1 MARTKS
7 PLEVMVNS
15 SPAFWR
21 QKKVLLTGHTGFKG
35 SWLAIYLHSMG
46 AKVLG
51 YSLPAPSKPSLFEV
65 CALDKKIQSH
75 IGDIRN
81 YNELYETVKKF
92 EPEFVF
98 HLAAQ
103 ALVRPSYENPLET
116 YSTNVMGTA
125 NVLETCRKVDSIQTI
140 INVTSDKCYEN
151 NETGQLYKETDR
163 LGGYDPYSNSKAC
176 AELVASAYRSS
187 FFNNLPNKALAS
199 VRAGNIIG
207 GGDWAHARLIP
218 DCIQSLQDKK
228 TIVIRNPK
236 AIRPWQHVLEPV
248 FGYTLLAERLSQD
261 PKKYSGAWNFGPEE
275 ASCRNVE
282 EVVGKIIKSWG
293 SGSFSVTPSEL
304 HEAQTL
310 KLDSTKAK
318 TSLGWQPRWNLDK
331 TVFVLADWYQRYYKN
346 EDMDKITLKQIEDY
360 EKSI

>member
-1 MARTKS
+1 
-7 PLEVMVNS
+7 MVNPT
-15 SPAFWR
+15 PAFWR
-21 QKKVLLTGHTGFKG
+21 NKKVLITGHTGFKG
-35 SWLAIYLHSMG
+35 SWLALYLHHMG

-65 CALDKKIQSH
+65 CALDKKITSH

-81 YNELYETVKKF
+81 FEELFETVKAF

-125 NVLETCRKVDSIQTI
+125 HVLETCRKVSSIKTI

-163 LGGYDPYSNSKAC
+163 LGGHDPYSNSKAC

-187 FFNNLPNKALAS
+187 FFNNQPGKALAS

-218 DCIQSLQDKK
+218 DCIQAVWQNNP
-228 TIVIRNPK
+228 IVIRNPQ

-248 FGYTLLAERLSQD
+248 FGYTLLAEKLSQD

-282 EVVGKIIKSWG
+282 EVVGKIINNWG

-318 TSLGWQPRWNLDK
+318 TSLGWHPRWNLDK
-331 TVFVLADWYQRYYKN
+331 TVSVLVEWYQKFYKN
-346 EDMDKITLKQIEDY
+346 EDMDKITLRQIEDY